1 MTECMVACGDNKLLK
16 SSWSEEDAQKS
27 NAQKI
32 VIANRYHFVHCLD
45 FNA

>member
-1 MTECMVACGDNKLLK
+1 MVACGDNKLLK
-16 SSWSEEDAQKS
+16 SSWSEEDAQS

-32 VIANRYHFVHCLD
+32 VIARYHFVNCFD